1 MKNLKYSI
9 RAIILAGTISLT
21 GCGQTTPIIE
31 TETEITT
38 EATIENQENEE
49 IENFTQENE
58 KIENFTQE
66 NEETESTILT
76 INEYNLSDLY
86 LNFYSYNDS
95 SLNVSTEKNGDAI
108 QSVSLTDLCEIYHYD
123 FEYNHENDTI
133 SDKQIEELKGKVE
146 DSLKYYMCSFSNTN
160 YQQYIPIDKIC
171 IVDSI
176 DFEDN
181 KILASRCAAVRS
193 FEELSFPVYVGNNT
207 FVTPRNLNE
216 FYHRDIKRYNVEE
229 LFPEI
234 IKNINPSGSKY
245 RRPDP

>member
-21 GCGQTTPIIE
+21 GCGQATPIIEAE
-31 TETEITT
+31 TETEITI
-38 EATIENQENEE
+38 EATIENQENQENEEIENFTKENEE

-58 KIENFTQE
+58 EIENSTQE

-95 SLNVSTEKNGDAI
+95 SLNVSIEKNGDAI

-133 SDKQIEELKGKVE
+133 SDKQIEEL
-146 DSLKYYMCSFSNTN
+146 N
-160 YQQYIPIDKIC
+160 
-171 IVDSI
+171 SI
-176 DFEDN
+176 
-181 KILASRCAAVRS
+181 
-193 FEELSFPVYVGNNT
+193 
-207 FVTPRNLNE
+207 LN
-216 FYHRDIKRYNVEE
+216 
-229 LFPEI
+229 
-234 IKNINPSGSKY
+234 
-245 RRPDP
+245 